1 MMDFNDFGLKQEILK
16 SLSEMDFQNPT
27 EVQEKA
33 IPLALEGHDLIV
45 RSKTGTGKTGAFLI
59 PILNVTEPGER
70 MTSLVILPTRE
81 LALQVANVA
90 KKMTTNSHVK
100 SVVVYGG
107 ASIEVQ
113 IKELRRNP
121 SIVIGTPGRIIDLM
135 KRGELD
141 LSALK
146 FIVLDEADVMLD
158 LGFIEDIEYIISK
171 APKKKQAMLFSATIP
186 EQILKLT
193 KRFMR
198 NPEFLKVGAQEQM
211 TVNTIT
217 HSYAI
222 SIGSRK
228 VPALLAYIN
237 EYNPKKSI
245 IFAETKRGAD
255 RLYNVLASE
264 GYNAT
269 VIHGDLTQAQREK
282 SLTEFRNGSRFLI
295 ATNVAARGLDITDV
309 SDVINFDLPNEPFVY
324 VHRVGRSAR
333 MGNYGTA
340 FTIVDQNELDEIK
353 HIERSIKIHMMRIE
367 LNQEPYL
374 EVGKNIGYFRDRN
387 GGGNGRQND
396 RPPRR
401 SNGGRPPRRG
411 GPRYGGGN
419 GNGNGRRR
427 PNNSN
432 SSNRNSYQ

>member
-1 MMDFNDFGLKQEILK
+1 MDFNEFGIKKEILK
-16 SLSEMDFQNPT
+16 SLSEMNFSTPT

-33 IPLALEGHDLIV
+33 IPLALDGHDLIA

-59 PILNVTEPGER
+59 PILEKTEPGDR
-70 MTSLVILPTRE
+70 MSSLIILPTRE
-81 LALQVANVA
+81 LALQVFNVA
-90 KKMTTNSHVK
+90 KEMTANSQVK
-100 SVVVYGG
+100 TVVVYGG

-113 IKELRRNP
+113 IKGLRKNP

-141 LSALK
+141 LSGLK
-146 FIVLDEADVMLD
+146 FLVLDEADVMLD
-158 LGFIEDIEYIISK
+158 LGFIEDIEFIISK
-171 APKKKQAMLFSATIP
+171 APKKKQSMLFSATIP
-186 EQILKLT
+186 EQIMKLT
-193 KRFMR
+193 KRFMH
-198 NPEFLKVGAQEQM
+198 NPQFLKVGAQEQM
-211 TVNTIT
+211 TVNTIS

-222 SIGSRK
+222 SISSRK

-333 MGNYGTA
+333 MGNYGSA
-340 FTIVDQNELDEIK
+340 FTIVDQTELDEIK
-353 HIERSIKIHMMRIE
+353 HIERSINIHMMRIE

-374 EVGKNIGYFRDRN
+374 EVGKNLGYFHDKR
-387 GGGNGRQND
+387 GGNGGHGQN
-396 RPPRR
+396 RPQHRPRG
-401 SNGGRPPRRG
+401 NGPPRRG
-411 GPRYGGGN
+411 NPRYR
-419 GNGNGRRR
+419 GNGRRG
-427 PNNSN
+427 PSN
-432 SSNRNSYQ
+432 SNRNSN

>member
-1 MMDFNDFGLKQEILK
+1 MTDFRTFGLKSEILK
-16 SLSEMDFQNPT
+16 SLDEMNFTSPT

-33 IPLALEGHDLIV
+33 IPLSLDGHDLIV

-59 PILNVTEPGER
+59 PILQKTEPGNR
-70 MTSLVILPTRE
+70 MSSLVILPTRE
-81 LALQVANVA
+81 LALQVYNVST
-90 KKMTTNSHVK
+90 KMTANSNVK

-107 ASIEVQ
+107 AGIEPQ
-113 IKELRRNP
+113 IKQLRRNP

-141 LSALK
+141 LSEIK
-146 FIVLDEADVMLD
+146 FLVLDEADVMLD

-171 APKKKQAMLFSATIP
+171 CPKQKQSMLFSATIP
-186 EQILKLT
+186 NEILKLT
-193 KRFMR
+193 KRFMK

-211 TVNTIT
+211 TVNTIS

-222 SIGSRK
+222 SNGSRK

-237 EYNPKKSI
+237 EYNPTKSI

-255 RLYNVLASE
+255 RLYKVLAQE

-282 SLTEFRNGSRFLI
+282 SLSEFRNGSRFLI
-295 ATNVAARGLDITDV
+295 ATNVAARGLDIDDV

-333 MGNYGTA
+333 MGNTGSA
-340 FTIVDQNELDEIK
+340 FTIVDESELNEIK
-353 HIERSIKIHMMRIE
+353 QIERAINIHMMRIE
-367 LNQEPYL
+367 LNQDPYND
-374 EVGKNIGYFRDRN
+374 VGRNVGYFSERKGNNNN
-387 GGGNGRQND
+387 GHG
-396 RPPRR
+396 
-401 SNGGRPPRRG
+401 NGGRPPHRQSGNRPPRRG
-411 GPRYGGGN
+411 NSGGGYRN
-419 GNGNGRRR
+419 NNRRSNDRRR
-427 PNNSN
+427 
-432 SSNRNSYQ
+432 SSY

>member
-1 MMDFNDFGLKQEILK
+1 MTDFETFGLKSEILK
-16 SLSEMDFQNPT
+16 SLEEMNFINPT

-33 IPLALEGHDLIV
+33 IPLALEGSDLIV

-59 PILNVTEPGER
+59 PILQKTESKER
-70 MTSLVILPTRE
+70 MSSLVVLPTRE
-81 LALQVANVA
+81 LALQVFNVS
-90 KKMTTNSHVK
+90 KKMITNSNVK
-100 SVVVYGG
+100 TAVVYGG

-113 IKELRRNP
+113 IKELRKNP
-121 SIVIGTPGRIIDLM
+121 GIVIGTPGRIIDLM

-141 LSALK
+141 LSNLK
-146 FIVLDEADVMLD
+146 FLVLDEADVMLD
-158 LGFIEDIEYIISK
+158 LGFIEDIEFIIAK
-171 APKKKQAMLFSATIP
+171 TPKNKQSMLFSATIP
-186 EQILKLT
+186 EQIMRLT
-193 KRFMR
+193 KRFMK
-198 NPEFLKVGAQEQM
+198 NPQFLKVGQQEQM
-211 TVNTIT
+211 TVNTIS

-222 SIGSRK
+222 SLGSRK

-333 MGNYGTA
+333 MGNTGSA
-340 FTIVDQNELDEIK
+340 FTIVEEAELNEIK
-353 HIERSIKIHMMRIE
+353 TIERSVKIHMMRIE

-374 EVGKNIGYFRDRN
+374 EVGKNVGYFHDRRN
-387 GGGNGRQND
+387 QGGNN

-401 SNGGRPPRRG
+401 PSGNRPPRRG
-411 GPRYGGGN
+411 NSRYKGN
-419 GNGNGRRR
+419 DRKPNNGRR
-427 PNNSN
+427 PSW
-432 SSNRNSYQ
+432 

>member
-1 MMDFNDFGLKQEILK
+1 MDFNEFGIKEEILR
-16 SLSEMDFQNPT
+16 SLSEMNFSTPT

-33 IPLALEGHDLIV
+33 IPLALEGSDLIV

-59 PILNVTEPGER
+59 PILEKTESRER
-70 MTSLVILPTRE
+70 MSSLIILPTRE
-81 LALQVANVA
+81 LALQVFNVA
-90 KKMTTNSHVK
+90 KEMTSNSDVK
-100 SVVVYGG
+100 TVVVYGG

-113 IKELRRNP
+113 IKGLRKNP

-141 LSALK
+141 LSGLK
-146 FIVLDEADVMLD
+146 FLVLDEADVMLD

-171 APKKKQAMLFSATIP
+171 TPKKKQSMLFSATIP
-186 EQILKLT
+186 EQIMKLT

-198 NPEFLKVGAQEQM
+198 NPQFLKVGVQEQM
-211 TVNTIT
+211 TVNTIS

-222 SIGSRK
+222 SITSRK

-333 MGNYGTA
+333 MGNYGSA
-340 FTIVDQNELDEIK
+340 FTIVDETEIDEIK

-374 EVGKNIGYFRDRN
+374 EIGKNIGYFHDKKGGN
-387 GGGNGRQND
+387 GGGYNNNRPQHRPRGNG
-396 RPPRR
+396 PPRR
-401 SNGGRPPRRG
+401 DNQ
-411 GPRYGGGN
+411 RYR
-419 GNGNGRRR
+419 GNGRRR
-427 PNNSN
+427 PN
-432 SSNRNSYQ
+432 SSNRNSN